1 MTKRKVEEEEGVPI
15 FSRQGDTQEITR
27 SCSVKVMT
35 RDKDSV
41 ISEGKK
47 KF

>member
-1 MTKRKVEEEEGVPI
+1 MLIKRKVEEEEGVPI

-27 SCSVKVMT
+27 SCTVKVMT

-41 ISEGKK
+41 ISKE